1 MDFRQHIFK
10 ARNIPLPP
18 LEPTGDDVD
27 EFTPLEWSSYFES
40 RQAIVVGDTTFNVYC
55 SGLSN
60 SGPIFVLHHGAGH
73 SGLTFGLVARHI
85 LNGGAAGFTVVAPD
99 ARDHGNTTGASQ
111 EDLSLERMVDD
122 FVGVIQNIFPNNSRD
137 LILVGHSMGGAVVA
151 HAAAS
156 RRLGSVT
163 GLILID
169 IVEGSAMDSLSSI
182 PTFIHARPKSFTSV
196 ETAIKWHVESGAIQ
210 STESARLSVPTL
222 IVPTTSED
230 GGTAWTWRTQLLP
243 TEQYWRGW
251 YSGLSKTFISA
262 PTAKLLVLAGT
273 DRLDKELLI
282 AQMQGKFQLELL
294 PAAGHTIQEDLPHRV
309 GDAIVSFWRRN
320 QRVNIPVR
328 RPNSHLP

>member
-1 MDFRQHIFK
+1 MDLRQHIFK

-18 LEPTGDDVD
+18 LESAADDA
-27 EFTPLEWSSYFES
+27 EQFTPLEWSSYFES
-40 RQAIVVGDTTFNVYC
+40 RQELVVGDTTFNVYC

-60 SGPIFVLHHGAGH
+60 TGPIFVLHHGAGH

-85 LNGGAAGFTVVAPD
+85 LSNRSSGFTVVAPD
-99 ARDHGNTTGASQ
+99 ARDHGNTAGANQ
-111 EDLSLERMVDD
+111 EDLSLERLVDD
-122 FVGVIQNIFPNNSRD
+122 FVGVIQSMFPNNTRD
-137 LILVGHSMGGAVVA
+137 MVLVGHSMGGAVVA

-156 RRLGSVT
+156 KRLGNVT

-196 ETAIKWHVESGAIQ
+196 ESAIKWHIESGAIQ

-222 IVPTTSED
+222 IVPTTRED
-230 GGTAWTWRTQLLP
+230 GSIAWTWRTQLLP
-243 TEQYWRGW
+243 TEKYWHGW

-282 AQMQGKFQLELL
+282 AQMQGRFQLELL
-294 PAAGHTIQEDLPHRV
+294 PAAGHTIQEDLPNRV
-309 GDAIVSFWRRN
+309 GDALVSFWRRN
-320 QRVNIPVR
+320 QRANIPVR
-328 RPNSHLP
+328 RPDSQLP

>member
-1 MDFRQHIFK
+1 MEFRQHMFK
-10 ARNIPLPP
+10 TRHIPLPP
-18 LEPTGDDVD
+18 LEPSAGDA
-27 EFTPLEWSSYFES
+27 EHFTPLEWTSYFES
-40 RQAIVVGDTTFNVYC
+40 RQAVVVNDATFNVYC

-60 SGPIFVLHHGAGH
+60 TGPIFVLHHGAGH

-85 LNGGAAGFTVVAPD
+85 LHSSASSDSGFTILAPD
-99 ARDHGNTTGASQ
+99 ARDHGSTTGANQ
-111 EDLSLERMVDD
+111 ADLSLERLVDD
-122 FVGVIQNIFPNNSRD
+122 FVGVIQSILPNNSRD
-137 LILVGHSMGGAVVA
+137 MVLVGHSMGGAVVA

-156 RRLGSVT
+156 KRLGNIA

-182 PTFIHARPKSFTSV
+182 PTFIGARPKSFASV
-196 ETAIKWHVESGAIQ
+196 ESAIKWHVESGAIQ

-222 IVPTTSED
+222 IVPTTESNQ
-230 GGTAWTWRTQLLP
+230 AWTWRTHLLP
-243 TEQYWRGW
+243 SEQYWRGW
-251 YSGLSKTFISA
+251 YAGLSKTFISA

-294 PAAGHTIQEDLPHRV
+294 PAAGHTIQEDLPDRV
-309 GDAIVSFWRRN
+309 GDTIVSFWRRN

-328 RPNSHLP
+328 RLNP